1 MNKLMIYILLFTVA
15 LVSCDPIENRES
27 MGGAIT
33 AEQLNVTA
41 TPVVVD
47 GKKSNKIIL
56 ENHSPVLSLW
66 DYGLGTTNKAYDEI
80 LLVLT
85 GENKITFTGLNPDG
99 SKITKELTVN
109 VDALSFEVPKE
120 WALLCGDGSK
130 EWEWDDTQ
138 VIGEKG
144 GPIVWGNGAY
154 KSNIAPDWWK
164 LELNDIDGQ
173 APKEGVGASLTFT
186 TSGAKLVKNKSDGS
200 TEAGSFSFDMSKQIQ
215 NDNKEVWAI
224 GKFYT
229 KNVTVLCGSVGGDKV
244 FEYDILYLDKD
255 KLVLCYQV
263 PNEPATGYFWMFK
276 AK

>member
-66 DYGLGTTNKAYDEI
+66 DYGLGTTNKAYDEV

-130 EWEWDDTQ
+130 EWVWDDTQ
-138 VIGEKG
+138 VVGDNG

-154 KSNIAPDWWK
+154 KSSTAPAWWK

-186 TSGAKLVKNKSDGS
+186 TSGAKLVKNKSDGT

-229 KNVTVLCGSVGGDKV
+229 KNVTVLCGSVGDDKV

-263 PNEPATGYFWMFK
+263 PNEPTTGYFWMFK

>member
-1 MNKLMIYILLFTVA
+1 MNKLMIYIMLFAVA

-27 MGGAIT
+27 IGNPIT

-47 GKKSNKIIL
+47 GKNSNKIVL

-66 DYGLGTTNKAYDEI
+66 DYGLGTSNKAYEEV

-99 SKITKELTVN
+99 STITKELTVN
-109 VDALSFEVPKE
+109 VETLAFEVPKE
-120 WALLCGDGSK
+120 WVLLCGDGSK

-138 VIGEKG
+138 EAGDN
-144 GPIVWGNGAY
+144 GPVVWGNGAY
-154 KSNIAPDWWK
+154 NGDSAPAWWK
-164 LELNDIDGQ
+164 VGLNEINGH
-173 APKEGVGASLTFT
+173 AANEGTGAGMTFT
-186 TSGAKLVKNKSDGS
+186 TSGAKLIKNKSDGS
-200 TEAGSFSFDMSKQIQ
+200 VENGAFSFDMSKKIL
-215 NDNKEVWAI
+215 NDKGEAWAK

-229 KNVTVLCGSVGGDKV
+229 KDLTVLCGSVGGEKV
-244 FEYDILYLDKD
+244 YEYDILYLDEN

-263 PNEPATGYFWMFK
+263 PNEPGTGYYWMFK

>member
-1 MNKLMIYILLFTVA
+1 MNKLMIYILLFAVT

-27 MGGAIT
+27 IGNPIT

-47 GKKSNKIIL
+47 GKNSNKIIL

-66 DYGLGTTNKAYDEI
+66 DYGLGTSNRAYEEV

-85 GENKITFTGLNPDG
+85 GENKIMFTGLNPDG

-120 WALLCGDGSK
+120 WALFCGDGIK
-130 EWEWDDTQ
+130 LWEWDDTQ
-138 VIGEKG
+138 EAGDN
-144 GPIVWGNGAY
+144 GPVVWGNGAY
-154 KSNIAPDWWK
+154 KSDSAPAWWK
-164 LELNDIDGQ
+164 VGLNEIDGH
-173 APKEGVGASLTFT
+173 ASKEGVGASLTFS
-186 TSGAKLVKNKSDGS
+186 TSGAKLIINKSDGT
-200 TEAGSFSFDMSKQIQ
+200 TETGAFSFDMTKIIK
-215 NDNKEVWAI
+215 NDKGENWAI

-229 KNVTVLCGSVGGDKV
+229 KNVNVLCGSVGGEEV
-244 FEYDILYLDKD
+244 FEYDILYLDEN

-263 PNEPATGYFWMFK
+263 PNEPGTGYYWMFK